1 VEFWN
6 LGVLGEKE
14 GRQLQGLQMNKDVI
28 GVKVERELSRIEPGD
43 TTQVRGAFDSLIK
56 AGASPGRY

>member
-1 VEFWN
+1 
-6 LGVLGEKE
+6 
-14 GRQLQGLQMNKDVI
+14 MNKDVI